1 MQVEAQMLEQQ
12 LGIVMKQR
20 TDALFTIPAASLLDR
35 EQLTAFL
42 EFYRK
47 QIKGRDLQVAATYF
61 ASSWRVICAVLHY
74 ALAAAPGKFRFSLD
88 QLTVQIVMVNQFPW
102 VYYVM
107 NAESGESWPL
117 RKHQGVEELELTAFY
132 SEVLRPVFERL
143 AAVSGLP
150 VTQLWG
156 QLPLGVQYYVHA
168 LASQVESAEQRSR
181 LLDKYER
188 GKQLPGESFGLKRNP
203 YLIKEIKLDDP
214 YRPGEKT
221 TMKPTCCL
229 AYRTEGDHGYC
240 YGCPKLSKT
249 EREAKRQSIVERIA
263 AAPKAT

>member
-12 LGIVMKQR
+12 LGIVMKER
-20 TDALFTIPAASLLDR
+20 TDALFTIPAADLLDR
-35 EQLTAFL
+35 EQLAAFL
-42 EFYRK
+42 EIYRQ
-47 QIKGRDLQVAATYF
+47 QIKGRDLQVAASYF
-61 ASSWRVICAVLHY
+61 ASSWRVVCAALHY
-74 ALAAAPGKFRFSLD
+74 ALAVAPGKFRFSLD
-88 QLTVQIVMVNQFPW
+88 QLTVQMVMVNQFPW

-107 NAESGESWPL
+107 NAESGEPWPL
-117 RKHQGVEELELTAFY
+117 QEHQGAEELELTGFY
-132 SEVLRPVFERL
+132 SEVLRPVLDQL

-156 QLPLGVQYYVHA
+156 QLPLGVRYYVHA
-168 LASQVESAEQRSR
+168 LSERLESAEQRAR
-181 LLDKYER
+181 LLAKYEL
-188 GKQLPGESFGLKRNP
+188 GKQLPGASFGLKRNP

-240 YGCPKLSKT
+240 YGCPKLTKS
-249 EREAKRQSIVERIA
+249 ERETKRQSIVERLA
-263 AAPKAT
+263 AAKAT

>member
-107 NAESGESWPL
+107 NAESGEAWPL
-117 RKHQGVEELELTAFY
+117 RKHRGVEELELTAFY

-181 LLDKYER
+181 LLDKYEL

-249 EREAKRQSIVERIA
+249 EREAKRQSIVERLA